1 MIRFLYRQLITAA
14 SPLVYLYLLQRQ
26 RRGKEDRERFHERLG
41 RSNLPRPDGPLVW
54 LHAASVGEA
63 QSILT
68 LIARLRTERPHVRLL
83 VTTGTVTSAR
93 LLRDRLPP
101 GAFHQY
107 VPVDRPLWVAR
118 FLDHWRPDLA
128 LWVESELWPNLI
140 GETQRRN
147 IPMVLLNGRMSAK
160 SFAAWQ
166 RARGLVRPLLAGFA
180 LCFAQSAVE
189 ASRFARLGAR
199 RVFTPGNLKYAAD
212 PLPAASEALAGLK
225 QAIGARPVWL
235 AASTHAGEEA
245 IIAAAHRLLARA
257 KPDLLTI
264 IVPRHASRGGAL
276 ARELPSEGLA
286 VARRAAGQKIEA
298 NTAIYLADTM
308 GELGLFYRIA
318 PIVFVGG
325 SLVAHGGQNLLEPA
339 RHDCAI
345 VHGPHMWNFQE
356 IVSEMYHVEATREV
370 VDAESLAREVETLL
384 TDSTAREA
392 RAAAARGV
400 ADAHRGVLDRIL
412 DDMAPLLDSLS
423 LAGER
428 RARA

>member
-1 MIRFLYRQLITAA
+1 MMRFLYRQFMAAA

-41 RSNLPRPDGPLVW
+41 HAKLERPNGPLIW

-63 QSILT
+63 QSVLT
-68 LIARLRTERPHVRLL
+68 LIARLRAERPHVCLL

-107 VPVDRPLWVAR
+107 VPVDRPMWVAR

-140 GETQRRN
+140 SETQHRK

-166 RARGLVRPLLAGFA
+166 RARSLVRPLLEGFA
-180 LCFAQSAVE
+180 LCFAQSSVE

-199 RVFTPGNLKYAAD
+199 RVLTPGNLKYAAD
-212 PLPAASEALAGLK
+212 PLPAPADHLAALRH
-225 QAIGARPVWL
+225 AIGARPVWL
-235 AASTHAGEEA
+235 AASTHPGEEE
-245 IIAAAHRLLARA
+245 IAVAAHRILVRTR
-257 KPDLLTI
+257 PDLLTL
-264 IVPRHASRGGAL
+264 IVPRHAARGPAL
-276 ARELPSEGLA
+276 ARELTAMGVA
-286 VARRAAGQKIEA
+286 VARRAVDQPVTDA
-298 NTAIYLADTM
+298 TAVYLADTM
-308 GELGLFYRIA
+308 GELGLFYRVA

-325 SLVAHGGQNLLEPA
+325 SLVPHGGQNLLEPA
-339 RHDCAI
+339 RQDCAI
-345 VHGPHMWNFQE
+345 LHGPHMWNFQE
-356 IVSEMYHVEATREV
+356 ILSEMYRVEATREV
-370 VDAESLAREVETLL
+370 TDADSLAREVEILL
-384 TDSTAREA
+384 SDPSSRTARA
-392 RAAAARGV
+392 TAARSV
-400 ADAHRGVLDRIL
+400 ADAHRGVLDRVL
-412 DDMAPLLDSLS
+412 GDMAPLLDSLD
-423 LAGER
+423 APGER